1 MGNNYEYRIF
11 TEELKRLH
19 LDYQRCNDMRIKR
32 EIYKDIEL
40 LEKTIEYIILNT

>member
-1 MGNNYEYRIF
+1 MENNYEYRIF
-11 TEELKRLH
+11 TEELKRFH
-19 LDYQRCNDMRIKR
+19 RDYQRCHDMRIKR